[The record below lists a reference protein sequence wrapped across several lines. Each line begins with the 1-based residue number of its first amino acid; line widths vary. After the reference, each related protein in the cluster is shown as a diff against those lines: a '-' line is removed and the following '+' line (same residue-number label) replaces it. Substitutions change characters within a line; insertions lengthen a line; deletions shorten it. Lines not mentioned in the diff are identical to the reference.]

1 MDSFEKENRPIHKLT
16 QEPVSEEF
24 LNVLNRLRVGEE
36 VPLSEIK
43 ALPEIKFADACIS
56 KVVPTVEIEGR
67 EIIQENVF
75 NRLQKMGS
83 AVTKGDGTV
92 ELSGEVRCDKRL
104 DIVIGLPAAG
114 KSSAV
119 AEPISELFKS
129 RIIDCDEAKKML
141 PGFDGGWGA
150 QAVHLESQRISDR
163 QLKSALKNGENITYP
178 RVGAGYE
185 TMKKVI
191 DDAKRAGYKVYVHYN
206 ELDRNKALGRMLER
220 FLTTGR
226 YLKPELITSVG
237 DNIGETY
244 KQLKK
249 SGLIDGFTKWN
260 NDVPFGERPISVEH
274 SASCTDVYEALREK
288 KPETVKER
296 AELHDAVID
305 KFTERIDKL
314 EADLAN
320 VTTERDN
327 FHCKLEEVSRVFKQL
342 PPEFKKKY
350 IQKRTELRELQALGK
365 RSPDINDKLQFKPP
379 KPPKPKH

>member
-1 MDSFEKENRPIHKLT
+1 MDGFEKENRPIHKLT

-24 LNVLNRLRVGEE
+24 LNVLARLRTGEE
-36 VPLSEIK
+36 VPEAEIK
-43 ALPEIKFADACIS
+43 ALPEIKFADTCVS
-56 KVVPTVEIEGR
+56 KSTPTIEIEGR
-67 EIIQENVF
+67 GIIQENVY

-83 AVTKGDGTV
+83 AVTKSDGTV

-150 QAVHLESQRISDR
+150 QAVHLESQKISTW
-163 QLKSALKNGENITYP
+163 QLETALEKGENITYP
-178 RVGAGYE
+178 RVGAGYDA
-185 TMKKVI
+185 MADVI
-191 DDAKRAGYKVYVHYN
+191 EKAKQAGYKVYIHYN
-206 ELDRNKALGRMLER
+206 ELNRNKALGRMLER

-226 YLKPELITSVG
+226 YLKPELITGVG
-237 DNIGETY
+237 DKIGDTY
-244 KQLKK
+244 LQLKK
-249 SGLIDGFTKWN
+249 MKDPELDGFTRWN

-288 KPETVKER
+288 KPEKARTEVHGDEVIAEVIVKMS
-296 AELHDAVID
+296 
-305 KFTERIDKL
+305 ERIDAL
-314 EADLAN
+314 QVELNN
-320 VTTERDN
+320 VKSERDI
-327 FHCKLEEVSRVFKQL
+327 FLAKLKEVSRVFEQL

-350 IQKRTELRELQALGK
+350 IRKRTELRALEK
-365 RSPDINDKLQFKPP
+365 RSPDIKLKPP

>member
-1 MDSFEKENRPIHKLT
+1 MDGFEKENRPIHKLT

-24 LNVLNRLRVGEE
+24 LNVLARLRTGEE
-36 VPLSEIK
+36 VPEAEIK
-43 ALPEIKFADACIS
+43 ALPEINFANACIS
-56 KVVPTVEIEGR
+56 KVVPTIEIEGR
-67 EIIQENVF
+67 KIIQENVY

-83 AVTKGDGTV
+83 AVTKSDGTV

-150 QAVHLESQRISDR
+150 QAVHLESQSISDR
-163 QLKSALKNGENITYP
+163 QLEAALEKGENITYP

-185 TMKKVI
+185 AMARVVKM
-191 DDAKRAGYKVYVHYN
+191 AKQKGYKVYVHYN

-226 YLKPELITSVG
+226 YLKPELITGVG

-260 NDVPFGERPISVEH
+260 NDVPFGERPKAIEH

-288 KPETVKER
+288 KPETIKEK

-305 KFTERIDKL
+305 KLTERIDKL
-314 EADLAN
+314 EAELAK
-320 VTTERDN
+320 VTADRDIYLA
-327 FHCKLEEVSRVFKQL
+327 KLKEVDRVFKQL
-342 PPEFKKKY
+342 PPELGNRY
-350 IQKRTELRELQALGK
+350 VRKRTELREADK
-365 RSPDINDKLQFKPP
+365 RSHPTIGKADL
-379 KPPKPKH
+379 KPPKPKNPKH

>member
-1 MDSFEKENRPIHKLT
+1 MDGFEKENRPIHKLT

-24 LNVLNRLRVGEE
+24 LNVLARLRTGEE
-36 VPLSEIK
+36 VPEAEIK

-56 KVVPTVEIEGR
+56 NSKPTIEIEGR
-67 EIIQENVF
+67 EIIQENVY

-83 AVTKGDGTV
+83 AVTKSDGTV
-92 ELSGEVRCDKRL
+92 ELNGEVRCDKRL

-220 FLTTGR
+220 FLMTGR
-226 YLKPELITSVG
+226 YLKPDLITGVG

-249 SGLIDGFTKWN
+249 SGLIEGFTKWN
-260 NDVPFGERPISVEH
+260 NDVPFGERPKSIEH
-274 SASCTDVYEALREK
+274 SASCTDVYETLREK

-305 KFTERIDKL
+305 KLTVRIDKL
-314 EADLAN
+314 EAELAK
-320 VTTERDN
+320 VTAERDN
-327 FHCKLEEVSRVFKQL
+327 YLAKLEEVGRVFKQL
-342 PPEFKKKY
+342 PPEFAKRY
-350 IQKRTELRELQALGK
+350 IHKRAELREADK
-365 RSPDINDKLQFKPP
+365 RSPPTIGKADL
-379 KPPKPKH
+379 KPPKPKNPKH